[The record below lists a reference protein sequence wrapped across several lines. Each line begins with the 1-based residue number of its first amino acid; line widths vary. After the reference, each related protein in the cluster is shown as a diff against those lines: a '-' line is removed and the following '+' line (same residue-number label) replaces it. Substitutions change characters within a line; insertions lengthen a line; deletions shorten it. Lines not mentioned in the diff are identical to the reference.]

1 MSNPL
6 DTDAGSELFGTYEA
20 ELKLVQADVNQK
32 LDQIPELAGEEKKA
46 AIRGAERAIDEAK
59 ELVCRCMNRRQPII
73 LICCAARPDEPRK
86 VQHPH
91 LATLE
96 SKLPVPQPP
105 IRH

>member
-32 LDQIPELAGEEKKA
+32 LDQIPEMAGEERKA

-59 ELVCRCMNRRQPII
+59 ELVRREHSFTRDHK
-73 LICCAARPDEPRK
+73 A
-86 VQHPH
+86 VH
-91 LATLE
+91 
-96 SKLPVPQPP
+96 
-105 IRH
+105 

>member
-32 LDQIPELAGEEKKA
+32 LDQIPELAGEERKA

-59 ELVCRCMNRRQPII
+59 ELVCMYTGRRAIGI
-73 LICCAARPDEPRK
+73 LIYHVARPDEPRK
-86 VQHPH
+86 IQYPH
-91 LATLE
+91 LTALK
-96 SKLPVPQPP
+96 SKLPLPQPP
-105 IRH
+105 I